1 MNCYDQRV
9 TAIRRVSKTRSLG
22 LGFYSA
28 FRKCRVTG
36 LLREDRSLADP
47 GSASPERFGP
57 MDHTSALIAS
67 QYYVS
72 RVRLFAGANRK

>member
-9 TAIRRVSKTRSLG
+9 TAIRRVSKRDRWV
-22 LGFYSA
+22 LGFILRSEN
-28 FRKCRVTG
+28 VG